1 MKKKFLLVCSML
13 LLSAA
18 AGVRAEVP
26 APDELI
32 RNTAREVLDIVRK
45 DKDLQSGD
53 QQKMLELVEAK
64 VLPHFD
70 FERMTRLAVGR
81 PWRTATPEQKQAL
94 VSEFRTLLVRTYT
107 AAFTSYRNQTV
118 EVRPPRMEPE
128 ATDVTIKT
136 SIVKPGGQQ
145 PISVDYAM
153 AKSPDGWKVYDLT
166 VEGVSLVTS
175 YRGTFADQIQQA
187 GIDGLIKT
195 LVEKNEAAA
204 ADAATAKK
212 DSK

>member
-1 MKKKFLLVCSML
+1 MKKKFLLMCSVL
-13 LLSAA
+13 LLFAA
-18 AGVRAEVP
+18 TGARAEVT

-45 DKDLQSGD
+45 DKDLRSGD
-53 QQKMLELVEAK
+53 QKKMLELVEAK
-64 VLPHFD
+64 VLQHFD

-107 AAFTSYRNQTV
+107 AAFTSYRDQSV
-118 EVRPPRMEPE
+118 EVKPPRMEPE

-136 SIVKPGGQQ
+136 SIVKPGGQ
-145 PISVDYAM
+145 PILVDYAM
-153 AKSPDGWKVYDLT
+153 EKSPNGWKVYDLT

-195 LVEKNEAAA
+195 LVEKNQAAA

-212 DSK
+212 DPK

>member
-1 MKKKFLLVCSML
+1 MKKKFLLMCSVL
-13 LLSAA
+13 LLFAA
-18 AGVRAEVP
+18 TGARAEVT

-45 DKDLQSGD
+45 DKDLRSGD
-53 QQKMLELVEAK
+53 QKKMLELVEAK
-64 VLPHFD
+64 VLQHFD

-107 AAFTSYRNQTV
+107 AAFTSYRDQSV
-118 EVRPPRMEPE
+118 EVKPPRMEPE

-145 PISVDYAM
+145 PILVDYAM
-153 AKSPDGWKVYDLT
+153 EKSSSGWKVYDLT

-195 LVEKNEAAA
+195 LAEKNQTAA
-204 ADAATAKK
+204 ADAMAKK
-212 DSK
+212 DTK